1 MSKQLINPV
10 ALLLL
15 AYPLG
20 LLLSSGA
27 GFESPWGGASLGVL
41 LLSTIAALL
50 GPRVWPTG
58 PRPILWLAMGVITWG
73 ALASMAFRLPQPG
86 PQDVSL
92 LLAGPDAPPR
102 LALEVRGTIVDSP
115 RITRN
120 QRVRF
125 LLRCSQARSRAAAAR
140 SDTSQAATAQAATAQ
155 PDTAQADTAIDRPV
169 TGSLYVT
176 VPLLQGTGLQPGQT
190 LTVTGN
196 LYVPRSPNNPGG
208 FDFRAYLL
216 RRGAFAGLSAWRVT
230 QVSPA
235 PLWQSFAWS
244 LRQRIVQ
251 AQSWGSVS
259 PTAPLISAIALGSK
273 AVDLPFDVQDAFARI
288 GLAHTIA
295 ASGFHVSLV
304 VGVILALARKG
315 SPQLQFGLGI
325 GVLLLLLGLTG
336 AQPSILRAVI
346 MGGVALGGL
355 VWEQKVKPL
364 GLLLCTAIGLLLVQP
379 LWIEDL
385 GFQLSFLATFG
396 LLVSAQPLANGLDR
410 LPPTLANAVAVPL
423 AATLWTLPLQLFHF
437 GLFSPY
443 TILVN
448 LVTLPFVYLLSLGG
462 MSSAAVAALWPQGG
476 TLLVMLLHYP
486 AQGFWALVQG
496 FNQLPGATIAV
507 GKLAIVQVILIY
519 GLMVF
524 WWLKRPPIRWA
535 SAIAAVML
543 GLALLPGW
551 YQRYTWDQLTIL
563 RGDRLPVAVIQ
574 HQGQVGVINSGSG
587 NRVGYN
593 LLPFLRQQGVN
604 RLDWAVSTDRSP
616 DAYAAWT
623 QLLTEIPI
631 TQFVDAVAQ
640 SGSQPGSQPVPQ
652 SGSQPKSQPVPQPKS
667 QPKSQPGSQA
677 SASVPSGEA
686 QWLQGALQEALKS
699 QRGRYQA
706 LADRPLPLAP
716 LVLEQLPGSAPSD
729 PTIATV
735 AGNPGHAWM
744 WTWADQ
750 TWVVL
755 LDCPIDRQTALLPAL
770 TALDQPQ
777 KPWLWWHSSGS
788 SRPDSRGNAPQGS
801 NFNSG
806 DRGDRADS
814 GDGSDRGSAAP
825 LGLSHD
831 LITQVPWQGAIV
843 TGTVPDATRALL
855 QQQGIPLYGADQP
868 GAIRWTAAGAGS
880 IVPAFP
886 THVEG
891 EPSFSESSP

>member
-1 MSKQLINPV
+1 
-10 ALLLL
+10 
-15 AYPLG
+15 
-20 LLLSSGA
+20 
-27 GFESPWGGASLGVL
+27 
-41 LLSTIAALL
+41 
-50 GPRVWPTG
+50 
-58 PRPILWLAMGVITWG
+58 
-73 ALASMAFRLPQPG
+73 
-86 PQDVSL
+86 
-92 LLAGPDAPPR
+92 
-102 LALEVRGTIVDSP
+102 
-115 RITRN
+115 
-120 QRVRF
+120 
-125 LLRCSQARSRAAAAR
+125 
-140 SDTSQAATAQAATAQ
+140 
-155 PDTAQADTAIDRPV
+155 V

-196 LYVPRSPNNPGG
+196 LYLPRSPNNPGG

-235 PLWQSFAWS
+235 PPWQSFVWS
-244 LRQRIVQ
+244 LRQRMVQ

-259 PTAPLISAIALGSK
+259 PTAPLISAMALGRK

-304 VGVILALARKG
+304 VGAILALVRKG
-315 SPQLQFGLGI
+315 SPRLQFGLGL
-325 GVLLLLLGLTG
+325 GVLLLFLGLTG

-364 GLLLCTAIGLLLVQP
+364 GLLLCTAIALLLVQP

-396 LLVSAQPLANGLDR
+396 LLVSAQPLANACDR

-462 MSSAAVAALWPQGG
+462 ISSAAIAALWPQGG
-476 TLLVMLLHYP
+476 TLLVRLLHYP
-486 AQGFWALVQG
+486 AQGFWAVVQG

-507 GKLAIVQVILIY
+507 GNLAIAQVILLY

-524 WWLKRPPIRWA
+524 WWLKKPKIRWA
-535 SAIAAVML
+535 SAIAVLML
-543 GLALLPGW
+543 GLALVPGW

-587 NRVGYN
+587 DQVGYN

-623 QLLTEIPI
+623 QLLAEIPI

-640 SGSQPGSQPVPQ
+640 PVPQ
-652 SGSQPKSQPVPQPKS
+652 SGSQSGSQS
-667 QPKSQPGSQA
+667 TSQPGSQA
-677 SASVPSGEA
+677 ASQPGSQSTSQPVPQAGSRPASQPVPQAGSRPASQPGSQSVSRPASPPSPSVPSGEA
-686 QWLQGALQEALKS
+686 QWLHGALQEALNH
-699 QRGRYQA
+699 QQGRYQA
-706 LADRPLPLAP
+706 LTDRPLALAP
-716 LVLEQLPGSAPSD
+716 LALESLPGSAPPD
-729 PTIATV
+729 LAIATV
-735 AGNPGHAWM
+735 ASNPGHAWI

-770 TALDQPQ
+770 TALNVPK

-788 SRPDSRGNAPQGS
+788 SRPNSSSS
-801 NFNSG
+801 NPNHRNPDSG
-806 DRGDRADS
+806 DRGLAS
-814 GDGSDRGSAAP
+814 P
-825 LGLSHD
+825 IGLSRD

-843 TGTVPDATRALL
+843 TGTVPDATRVLI

-868 GAIRWTAAGAGS
+868 GALRWTATGAGS
-880 IVPAFP
+880 IVLASPANA
-886 THVEG
+886 EG
-891 EPSFSESSP
+891 EPSFAESSP